1 MCIFQR
7 HPNPVV
13 IKLLPVKEAT
23 MTDSA
28 PDGIRFEDG
37 IQPANSREKQL
48 PFTESSS
55 TSDNAAA
62 DVDDLQKK
70 FADQDLNHKKKQV
83 SKFPFN
89 FFSGLWATSSP
100 PIVRTWFMKLLIW
113 RR

>member
-1 MCIFQR
+1 VCIFQR
-7 HPNPVV
+7 HLNPVV

-28 PDGIRFEDG
+28 SDGIRFEDG

-55 TSDNAAA
+55 TSDNTAA
-62 DVDDLQKK
+62 DIDDLQKK

-83 SKFPFN
+83 SKLP
-89 FFSGLWATSSP
+89 STSSMSLWTTSYRFP
-100 PIVRTWFMKLLIW
+100 LFGLSSSW
-113 RR
+113 R